1 MLALEDVTVVSLE
14 SGISAPL
21 CTRMLGDFGAEVIK
35 VERPGVGDVN
45 RHWDTA
51 VYGDSSAHVWVDRN
65 KLSVELNLKADEGR
79 AVFHELAAEA
89 DVIVQ
94 NYSPG
99 VVERLGVGYEDVAED
114 NDDVIYLNIS
124 GYGRDGPYEDRK
136 AYDMV
141 MQGET
146 GLIPMNGSPD
156 APAKIPLSICDIN
169 AATYGTISTLLALFH
184 RERTGEG
191 QELDVT
197 MFGGILSWLG
207 YFPHKYWHTDEI
219 PERIGM
225 RHHLLT
231 PYGPHETADD
241 RSVNFAILSEAHWEL
256 LCTDVLERP
265 DLLEDERFAT
275 NEQRVENRET
285 LEPLIE
291 DLIAD
296 HPRDYWAERL
306 AEAGIPWGDVN
317 RFDEVLEH
325 PQADHLD
332 LVKEFETEDGP
343 VPYVDTPIDSSEL
356 EFAAEP
362 MPDLG
367 EDTDDVLAALGYSSA
382 EIAELR
388 DADVI

>member
-1 MLALEDVTVVSLE
+1 MLALEDITVLSLE

-317 RFDEVLEH
+317 RLDEVLEH

>member
-1 MLALEDVTVVSLE
+1 MLALEDITVVSLE

-21 CTRMLGDFGAEVIK
+21 CTRLLGDFGAEVIK

-99 VVERLGVGYEDVAED
+99 VVERLGVGYEDVTEYNED
-114 NDDVIYLNIS
+114 AIYLNIS

-241 RSVNFAILSEAHWEL
+241 RAVNFAILSEAHWEL

-317 RFDEVLEH
+317 RLDEVLEH
-325 PQADHLD
+325 PQTDHLD
-332 LVKEFETEDGP
+332 LVKEFETADGP

-382 EIAELR
+382 EIEELR
-388 DADVI
+388 DAGAI